1 MIMFVRCISRSF
13 FSRPCV
19 GNICLRNKGS
29 GDLVE
34 KVQANKNTQ
43 WSFLQNQHQHRKEV
57 IQGHKFCT
65 QVHRVQFLLTEVNK
79 NSNFMR
85 CFYKHHTSNG
95 YTNINASVFLLNGGK
110 KLLRKTT
117 IVVIAVISYGVYYFY
132 NTFSLPPLLSS
143 PVHAAEPRNKNN
155 FIADV
160 VEKAG
165 PAVVF
170 LEIKGKHPLT
180 GRPVTLSNGSGF
192 IVRNYGIIIT
202 NAHVV
207 ANKSTVIVKLK
218 DGRVME
224 GQVTAVD
231 PISDLAAVKIPAKDL
246 PVIPLGDSSDIRPGE
261 WVIAMGS
268 PLSLSNTVT
277 CGIVS
282 SVQRASREL
291 GLRNKDMDYIQT
303 DAVINFGN
311 SGGPLVNMD
320 GKAIGINTMKVTT
333 GISFAIPADYAIKF
347 LNKAEAVMKTGK
359 TDNGF
364 LKRRY
369 MGITMLTLTE
379 NVMRGL
385 KSNIKMPSFPDID
398 GGVFVYKVIPGSPAY
413 IGGILAGDI
422 IIDIGGT
429 AMKSAADVYD
439 AVEKSAIL
447 EVTVIRGSKK
457 EVIKVNTQETI

>member
-1 MIMFVRCISRSF
+1 MFVRCIGICRSL
-13 FSRPCV
+13 SRPV
-19 GNICLRNKGS
+19 IRDTCLQLKGS
-29 GDLVE
+29 GVLV
-34 KVQANKNTQ
+34 AN
-43 WSFLQNQHQHRKEV
+43 LQSKIGNAQISTLRNYQPNSGV
-57 IQGHKFCT
+57 IQGHRFCS
-65 QVHRVQFLLTEVNK
+65 QSHRFQFQLKELYQNLQLNRSIHNHRQSS
-79 NSNFMR
+79 NSHKKYQLPIFAR
-85 CFYKHHTSNG
+85 ERLKLALG
-95 YTNINASVFLLNGGK
+95 ASAG
-110 KLLRKTT
+110 
-117 IVVIAVISYGVYYFY
+117 IVAIISSGAYYFY
-132 NTFSLPPLLSS
+132 NTFQSAWLLGAS
-143 PVHAAEPRNKNN
+143 VHADSRNKNN

-170 LEIKGKHPLT
+170 LEIKGRHPLT

-192 IVRNYGIIIT
+192 IVRSYGIILT

-207 ANKSTVIVKLK
+207 ANKSTVSVKLQ

-231 PISDLAAVKIPAKDL
+231 PISDLAAVKISAKDL
-246 PVIPLGDSSDIRPGE
+246 PVIPLGESSDIRPGE

-333 GISFAIPADYAIKF
+333 GISFAIPADYAVKF
-347 LNKAEAVMKTGK
+347 LNKAEALMKTGQ
-359 TDNGF
+359 TENGF

-379 NVMRGL
+379 NVMRDL
-385 KSNIKMPSFPDID
+385 KNNIKMPNFPDID
-398 GGVFVYKVIPGSPAY
+398 GGVFVYKVIPGSPAF
-413 IGGILAGDI
+413 IGGVQAGDI
-422 IIDIGGT
+422 IVSIGGT
-429 AMKSAADVYD
+429 AVKSAADVYD
-439 AVEKSAIL
+439 AVEKSDNL

>member
-1 MIMFVRCISRSF
+1 MFVRGISRSL
-13 FSRPCV
+13 SRPFL
-19 GNICLRNKGS
+19 GIICLRSKGS
-29 GDLVE
+29 GVLVE
-34 KVQANKNTQ
+34 NVYAIKNVP
-43 WSFLQNQHQHRKEV
+43 WALLQNPQPNCEV
-57 IQGHKFCT
+57 IQGHRFCT
-65 QVHRVQFLLTEVNK
+65 QIHRVQFLFNEVNQ
-79 NSNFMR
+79 NFKIKR
-85 CFYKHHTSNG
+85 NIHKYGINGHTKQKLWVLSL
-95 YTNINASVFLLNGGK
+95 TGGK
-110 KLLRKTT
+110 LLGKSAF
-117 IVVIAVISYGVYYFY
+117 ILSVISCGVYYLCNSFQ
-132 NTFSLPPLLSS
+132 LSRVMS
-143 PVHAAEPRNKNN
+143 TPVHADSRNKNN
-155 FIADV
+155 FMADV
-160 VEKAG
+160 VEQAG

-192 IVRNYGIIIT
+192 IVRSYGIIIT

-207 ANKSTVIVKLK
+207 ANKSTVSVKLQ

-231 PISDLAAVKIPAKDL
+231 PISDLAAVKIAAKDL

-347 LNKAEAVMKTGK
+347 LNKAEALMK
-359 TDNGF
+359 NASPWSV
-364 LKRRY
+364 
-369 MGITMLTLTE
+369 ITLPIELLYIFQWAMSSAKFRSF
-379 NVMRGL
+379 NVHL
-385 KSNIKMPSFPDID
+385 IPLFFYCLSVSFNIQSSD
-398 GGVFVYKVIPGSPAY
+398 
-413 IGGILAGDI
+413 
-422 IIDIGGT
+422 
-429 AMKSAADVYD
+429 
-439 AVEKSAIL
+439 
-447 EVTVIRGSKK
+447 
-457 EVIKVNTQETI
+457 

>member
-1 MIMFVRCISRSF
+1 MFAFRISRPLPLVCF
-13 FSRPCV
+13 Q
-19 GNICLRNKGS
+19 LKGS
-29 GDLVE
+29 GL
-34 KVQANKNTQ
+34 KVDYANKNCNYA
-43 WSFLQNQHQHRKEV
+43 SLNLSA
-57 IQGHKFCT
+57 IKF
-65 QVHRVQFLLTEVNK
+65 
-79 NSNFMR
+79 
-85 CFYKHHTSNG
+85 
-95 YTNINASVFLLNGGK
+95 
-110 KLLRKTT
+110 KLLSYNVHQANNSLSRKYDQKN
-117 IVVIAVISYGVYYFY
+117 IAFNRKFVHNSSGTEKTNRTVFFRLTQFSKFAFAGLLGFGAAYLFDVLGVSGVPKSKVYADS
-132 NTFSLPPLLSS
+132 N
-143 PVHAAEPRNKNN
+143 NKNN

-160 VEKAG
+160 VQKAG

-170 LEIKGKHPLT
+170 LEIKGRHPFT

-192 IVRNYGIIIT
+192 IVRSNGIILT

-207 ANKSTVIVKLK
+207 ANKSTVSVKLQ

-231 PISDLAAVKIPAKDL
+231 PISDLATVKITANNL
-246 PVIPLGDSSDIRPGE
+246 PIIPLGTSSTIRPGE

-311 SGGPLVNMD
+311 SGGPLVNLD
-320 GKAIGINTMKVTT
+320 GQAIGINTMKVTT
-333 GISFAIPADYAIKF
+333 GISFAIPSDYAIKF
-347 LNKAEAVMKTGK
+347 LVKAEELMKNGQRE
-359 TDNGF
+359 NGF

-379 NVMRGL
+379 NVMRDL
-385 KSNIKMPSFPDID
+385 KNNIKMPNFPDVD
-398 GGVFVYKVIPGSPAY
+398 GGVFVYKVIPGSPAH

-422 IIDIGGT
+422 IIDISGT
-429 AMKSAADVYD
+429 PIKSAADVYD
-439 AVEKSAIL
+439 AVEKSDYL
-447 EVTVIRGSKK
+447 KVTLIRGSEKK
-457 EVIKVNTQETI
+457 VIPIDTKQTI

>member
-1 MIMFVRCISRSF
+1 MFFLKRSISRPLESCCIRF
-13 FSRPCV
+13 
-19 GNICLRNKGS
+19 KGS
-29 GDLVE
+29 GFQIENVE
-34 KVQANKNTQ
+34 RNTIPSLSLINKNKKDSKGDGIVFEGHQSPQHCSPSWFMTDTLQ
-43 WSFLQNQHQHRKEV
+43 PRQLSINKILKSCFHRTADSNNGSESDANAGNSSKSFRGTGAIAGTCL
-57 IQGHKFCT
+57 G
-65 QVHRVQFLLTEVNK
+65 LTL
-79 NSNFMR
+79 
-85 CFYKHHTSNG
+85 
-95 YTNINASVFLLNGGK
+95 A
-110 KLLRKTT
+110 
-117 IVVIAVISYGVYYFY
+117 AYFY
-132 NTFSLPPLLSS
+132 SKEHGVTHLLGK
-143 PVHAAEPRNKNN
+143 PVYADSKNKNN

-170 LEIKGKHPLT
+170 LEIKGRHPIT

-192 IVRNYGIIIT
+192 IVRSNGIILT

-207 ANKSTVIVKLK
+207 ANKSTVSVKLQ

-231 PISDLAAVKIPAKDL
+231 PISDLATVKIAATNL
-246 PVIPLGDSSDIRPGE
+246 PIIPLGTSSTIRPGE

-311 SGGPLVNMD
+311 SGGPLVNLD
-320 GKAIGINTMKVTT
+320 GQAIGINTMKVTT
-333 GISFAIPADYAIKF
+333 GISFAIPSDYAIKF
-347 LNKAEAVMKTGK
+347 LTKAEELMKNGRRE
-359 TDNGF
+359 NGF

-379 NVMRGL
+379 NVMRDL
-385 KSNIKMPSFPDID
+385 KNNIKLPNFPDVD
-398 GGVFVYKVIPGSPAY
+398 GGVFVYKVIPGSPAN

-422 IIDIGGT
+422 IIDINGS
-429 AMKSAADVYD
+429 AIKSAADVYD
-439 AVEKSAIL
+439 AVEKSDFL
-447 EVTVIRGSKK
+447 TVTLIRGSEKK
-457 EVIKVNTQETI
+457 MIPINTKQTI

>member
-1 MIMFVRCISRSF
+1 MFIGCISRSL
-13 FSRPCV
+13 SRPFI
-19 GNICLRNKGS
+19 GHFCLQSKGS
-29 GDLVE
+29 GVLVA
-34 KVQANKNTQ
+34 KLQAKSGNAQLSALLLFRNYQ
-43 WSFLQNQHQHRKEV
+43 PNGV
-57 IQGHKFCT
+57 IQGHRFCS
-65 QVHRVQFLLTEVNK
+65 QSHRFQFQLQQLHQNLQLSRNIHK
-79 NSNFMR
+79 QFNSS
-85 CFYKHHTSNG
+85 HTKYQLPKLKLSRERLKLRIG
-95 YTNINASVFLLNGGK
+95 AS
-110 KLLRKTT
+110 TA
-117 IVVIAVISYGVYYFY
+117 IVSIITYGAYYFY
-132 NTFSLPPLLSS
+132 NSFQLAWLLGASVYADS
-143 PVHAAEPRNKNN
+143 RNKNN

-170 LEIKGKHPLT
+170 LEIKGRHPLT

-192 IVRNYGIIIT
+192 IVRSYGIILT

-207 ANKSTVIVKLK
+207 ANKSTVSVKLQ

-231 PISDLAAVKIPAKDL
+231 PISDLAAVKIAAKDL
-246 PVIPLGDSSDIRPGE
+246 PVIPLGESSDIRPGE

-347 LNKAEAVMKTGK
+347 LNKAEALMKTGQ
-359 TDNGF
+359 TENGF

-379 NVMRGL
+379 NVMRDL
-385 KSNIKMPSFPDID
+385 KNNIKMPNFPDID
-398 GGVFVYKVIPGSPAY
+398 GGVFVYKVIPGSPAF
-413 IGGILAGDI
+413 IGGVQAGDI
-422 IIDIGGT
+422 IVSIGST
-429 AMKSAADVYD
+429 AVKSAADVYD
-439 AVEKSAIL
+439 AVEKADNL